1 MKFGQ
6 LIEYNIRNIFLG
18 KSYTKCSEETIP
30 RPFSKKSKIKPL
42 DLWINTHKF
51 YTVSFYCMLRWEPSK
66 HLDQWPKN
74 LYNLFLLYVKLRT
87 IEIRWNF
94 VETSFVFDEY
104 SWVPNKRGEWHKRGV
119 RKFLRGC
126 WKILE
131 NLIAN
136 GGWRKFYLIH

>member
-6 LIEYNIRNIFLG
+6 LIEHNIRNIFLG
-18 KSYTKCSEETIP
+18 KSYTKCSGETIP
-30 RPFSKKSKIKPL
+30 RPFSKKKAKLS
-42 DLWINTHKF
+42 LWISGSIPINF
-51 YTVSFYCMLRWEPSK
+51 IVCFYCMLRWEPSK

-136 GGWRKFYLIH
+136 GGWWKFYLIH

>member
-6 LIEYNIRNIFLG
+6 LIEHNIRNIFLG
-18 KSYTKCSEETIP
+18 KSYTKCSGETIP
-30 RPFSKKSKIKPL
+30 RPFSKKKAKLS
-42 DLWINTHKF
+42 LWISGSIPINFIQLVFIVCYVENHRNIWINGQKI
-51 YTVSFYCMLRWEPSK
+51 
-66 HLDQWPKN
+66 
-74 LYNLFLLYVKLRT
+74 YNLFLLYVKLRT

-136 GGWRKFYLIH
+136 GGWWKFYLIH